1 MVSTSIGISGAA
13 PLIIGE
19 ESILDPVLG
28 VATGIVYGGM
38 KIFDKIRHKNKD
50 DYTIDA
56 LTNEEEKKEPTAE
69 DMMQGWRDA
78 RSRDAQRRQA
88 VQI

>member
-1 MVSTSIGISGAA
+1 MVQSSIGIGVV
-13 PLIIGE
+13 PLIAE
-19 ESILDPVLG
+19 ESILDPLV
-28 VATGIVYGGM
+28 GIVAGIAYGGH
-38 KIFDKIRHKNKD
+38 KIYDKIRHKNKD